1 MVKEIN
7 GSPTIRAERGLRM
20 AEMIKMNL
28 HLFEGGAAGAG
39 AAAAGGGAGEGG
51 GEAAVAPGVLE
62 DGTQVDNRLAARLEQ
77 QARKRKA
84 RGETPVRTAQTQPE
98 QNAQAQEAPE
108 EPSLEDQWKEAKK
121 GKYREMYAR
130 DVQAAVQDRFKNQE
144 DANEKLAK
152 VLPALSAIAKQRGI
166 DENNLDAIVENIL
179 DDDSL
184 YEEEADAMGMTV
196 EGYRNFKA
204 MEAENERLKAQEQE
218 EQEQIFFRQHMQKLA
233 QQGEEMKKIFP
244 NFDLMQELQDER
256 FRRLTAPNSGLDVR
270 AAYYALHHDELE
282 PQAMA
287 YGVQRA
293 QQQISQTIQANRQRP
308 VEGASR
314 AGQPASVTVDPSKM
328 TREERQRLLERA
340 RRGEKIVF

>member
-1 MVKEIN
+1 
-7 GSPTIRAERGLRM
+7 M
-20 AEMIKMNL
+20 AEAMKMNL

-51 GEAAVAPGVLE
+51 GEAAVTPGVLE
-62 DGTQVDNRLAARLEQ
+62 DGTQMDDRLAARMEQ

-84 RGETPVRTAQTQPE
+84 RGEAPVRTAAQMPPE
-98 QNAQAQEAPE
+98 QQAQAQAAQE

-121 GKYREMYAR
+121 GKYREQYAR
-130 DVQAAVQDRFKNQE
+130 DVYAAVQERFKNQE

-166 DENNLDAIVENIL
+166 DENDLDAIVNNIL

-184 YEEEADAMGMTV
+184 YEDEADAMGMTV

-204 MEAENERLKAQEQE
+204 MEAENKRLKAQEEE
-218 EQEQIFFRQHMQKLA
+218 EQEQMFFRQHMQKLA
-233 QQGEEMKKIFP
+233 MQGEEMKKIFP
-244 NFDLMQELQDER
+244 NFDLMKELEDER

-287 YGVQRA
+287 YGIQRA

-328 TREERQRLLERA
+328 TRAERQKYIERA

>member
-1 MVKEIN
+1 
-7 GSPTIRAERGLRM
+7 M
-20 AEMIKMNL
+20 AETMKMNL

-39 AAAAGGGAGEGG
+39 AAAAGSGTGEGG
-51 GEAAVAPGVLE
+51 GEAAVTPGVLE
-62 DGTQVDNRLAARLEQ
+62 DGTQVDNRLAARLEE

-84 RGETPVRTAQTQPE
+84 RGETPVLTAKHAPQE
-98 QNAQAQEAPE
+98 QKAEEPQAE

-121 GKYREMYAR
+121 GKYRELFGR

-166 DENNLDAIVENIL
+166 DENDLDAIVENIL

-184 YEEEADAMGMTV
+184 YEEEADRMGMTV

-204 MEAENERLKAQEQE
+204 MEQENERLKAQEQE

-233 QQGEEMKKIFP
+233 MQGEEMKKIFP
-244 NFDLMQELQDER
+244 NFDLMKELEDER

-314 AGQPASVTVDPSKM
+314 AGQPAAVTVDPSKM
-328 TREERQRLLERA
+328 TREERQKYIERA

>member
-1 MVKEIN
+1 
-7 GSPTIRAERGLRM
+7 M
-20 AEMIKMNL
+20 AVNIKMNL

-39 AAAAGGGAGEGG
+39 AAAAGNGAGEGG
-51 GEAAVAPGVLE
+51 GEAAVVPGVLE

-77 QARKRKA
+77 QARRRKA
-84 RGETPVRTAQTQPE
+84 RGEAPVQTAAQMPQE
-98 QNAQAQEAPE
+98 QKAEEPAEQ

-121 GKYREMYAR
+121 GKYRELWGR

-166 DENNLDAIVENIL
+166 DENDLDAIVENIL

-184 YEEEADAMGMTV
+184 YEEEADRMGMTV

-204 MEAENERLKAQEQE
+204 MEQENERLKAQEQE

-233 QQGEEMKKIFP
+233 MQGEEMKKTFP
-244 NFDLMQELQDER
+244 DFDLMRELEDER

-287 YGVQRA
+287 YGIQRA

-314 AGQPASVTVDPSKM
+314 AGQPAQVSVDPSKM
-328 TREERQRLLERA
+328 SREERQKYIERA

>member
-1 MVKEIN
+1 
-7 GSPTIRAERGLRM
+7 M
-20 AEMIKMNL
+20 AETMKMNL

-39 AAAAGGGAGEGG
+39 AAAAGSGAGEGG
-51 GEAAVAPGVLE
+51 GEAAVTPGVLE
-62 DGTQVDNRLAARLEQ
+62 DGTQVDNRLAARLEE

-84 RGETPVRTAQTQPE
+84 RGETPVLTAKPAPQE
-98 QNAQAQEAPE
+98 QKAEEPQAE

-121 GKYREMYAR
+121 GKYRELFGR

-144 DANEKLAK
+144 DANEKLEK

-166 DENNLDAIVENIL
+166 DENDLDAIVENIL

-184 YEEEADAMGMTV
+184 YEEEADRMGMTV

-204 MEAENERLKAQEQE
+204 MEQENERLKAQEQE

-233 QQGEEMKKIFP
+233 MQGEEMKKIFP
-244 NFDLMQELQDER
+244 NFDLMKELEDER

-314 AGQPASVTVDPSKM
+314 AGQPAAVTVDPSKM
-328 TREERQRLLERA
+328 TREERQKYIERA

>member
-1 MVKEIN
+1 
-7 GSPTIRAERGLRM
+7 M
-20 AEMIKMNL
+20 AEIMRMNL

-39 AAAAGGGAGEGG
+39 AAAAGSGAGEGG
-51 GEAAVAPGVLE
+51 GEAAVTPGVLE

-84 RGETPVRTAQTQPE
+84 RGETPVMTA
-98 QNAQAQEAPE
+98 AQMPQEPKAEEPQAE

-121 GKYREMYAR
+121 GKYRELFGR

-166 DENNLDAIVENIL
+166 DENDLDAIVENIL

-184 YEEEADAMGMTV
+184 YEEEADRMGMTV

-204 MEAENERLKAQEQE
+204 MEQENERLKAQEQE

-233 QQGEEMKKIFP
+233 MQGEEMKKIFP
-244 NFDLMQELQDER
+244 NFDLMKELEDER

-328 TREERQRLLERA
+328 TRDERQKLLERA